1 MEAQLWL
8 TKYYGGAGKLL
19 LPQDREYSSV
29 HRPGT
34 HTVPDWYKTINI
46 EDVPRVL
53 HSGHTR
59 QRTSKGPF
67 LPQLTQLLVRTRSST
82 LQGNSFPPQKAD
94 VNIYMKGENPA
105 AASLQVN
112 VQPELPA
119 SELPWTLTG
128 CGVVWCGDTSRVRRS
143 ESKQFPTSLTPSTF
157 SELL

>member
-1 MEAQLWL
+1 MEEQVSSSNLR
-8 TKYYGGAGKLL
+8 TGV
-19 LPQDREYSSV
+19 YSSV

-34 HTVPDWYKTINI
+34 HTVPDWYRTINI
-46 EDVPRVL
+46 NVPRVPERVL

-82 LQGNSFPPQKAD
+82 LQGNSFLQSRRQHLHEM
-94 VNIYMKGENPA
+94 VVSPA

-119 SELPWTLTG
+119 SQLPWTLTLG
-128 CGVVWCGDTSRVRRS
+128 CGDTSRVRRS

-157 SELL
+157 SEVL

>member
-1 MEAQLWL
+1 MGLEAQLWL

-34 HTVPDWYKTINI
+34 HTVPDWNKTINI

-82 LQGNSFPPQKAD
+82 LQGNSFPPAQSRRQHLHEG
-94 VNIYMKGENPA
+94 GEPCSGQSTGKCTTRA
-105 AASLQVN
+105 ACLRASL
-112 VQPELPA
+112 
-119 SELPWTLTG
+119 
-128 CGVVWCGDTSRVRRS
+128 DTD
-143 ESKQFPTSLTPSTF
+143 L
-157 SELL
+157 